1 MMRGGGGGVLPHACS
16 THRLMLLEVLLHAAD
31 ISNPIKPWLVYEKWA
46 NLVMEE
52 FFQQGD
58 RERAENLEVSAM
70 YDRETV
76 DKPTMQVNFIEF
88 IVAPLYLALLKL
100 CPGLD
105 ELIKHL
111 LNNHEKYCAIGLSD
125 LEAAGTPDS
134 EAIAKMRARPSKLR
148 EKFASELGEERVDGS
163 VRTGA

>member
-1 MMRGGGGGVLPHACS
+1 MG
-16 THRLMLLEVLLHAAD
+16 
-31 ISNPIKPWLVYEKWA
+31 
-46 NLVMEE
+46 VMEE

-76 DKPTMQVNFIEF
+76 DKPVMQVNFIEF
-88 IVAPLYLALLKL
+88 IVVPLYLALLKL

-111 LNNHEKYCAIGLSD
+111 LNNHEQYCKMGLGD
-125 LEAAGTPDS
+125 LEKAASPDS
-134 EAIAKMRARPSKLR
+134 DAIAKMRARPGALR
-148 EKFASELGEERVDGS
+148 EKFVSELGLDRVSS
-163 VRTGA
+163 VRPG